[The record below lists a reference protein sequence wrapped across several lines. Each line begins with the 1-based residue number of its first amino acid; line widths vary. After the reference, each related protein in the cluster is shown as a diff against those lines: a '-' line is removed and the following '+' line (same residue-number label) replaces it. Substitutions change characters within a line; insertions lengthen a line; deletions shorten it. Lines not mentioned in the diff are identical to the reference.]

1 LELNLKRLMLVRR
14 QAMRRLFAFSTVLLA
29 ASFASAQQGVN
40 QTETLIKKGEQTVK
54 AVTEAKQQ
62 LETTLAN
69 YNTIVDGK
77 AADPKASYKDLG
89 KAVKESEDRV
99 ANVSKQREE
108 MDVEAAKLFASW
120 KANMDVIGSPELKKK
135 SQDRLEA
142 TQGRYG
148 KIATAGKDARAEY
161 DAFLGG
167 LKDQITFLGHDLNPA
182 ALASLKPDAA
192 KLNDRAQKMFV
203 KIDGVS
209 AAANASID
217 GMRQQ

>member
-1 LELNLKRLMLVRR
+1 
-14 QAMRRLFAFSTVLLA
+14 MRRTFALCTMLLA
-29 ASFASAQQGVN
+29 GSFASAQEGIN
-40 QTETLIKKGEQTVK
+40 QTETLIKKGEQTMK
-54 AVTEAKQQ
+54 AVTEARQQ
-62 LETTLAN
+62 LEKTLAN

-77 AADPKASYKDLG
+77 AVDPKDSYKDLG

-99 ANVSKQREE
+99 ADVTKQREE
-108 MDVEAAKLFASW
+108 MDAEAGKLFASW
-120 KANMDVIGSPELKKK
+120 KASMDAIGSPELKKK
-135 SQDRLEA
+135 SQARLET
-142 TQGRYG
+142 TQASYG
-148 KIATAGKDARAEY
+148 KIATAGKDAKSEY

-192 KLNDRAQKMFV
+192 KLNDRAQKMFA

-217 GMRQQ
+217 GMRQQE